1 MSNESTKVIEES
13 ASRLV
18 LQFIAHSLMLILQ
31 FPVMIFIWGRLL
43 MSGEILL
50 DKQTETPSEEER
62 GWFENLEEKIRLLLA
77 KFQEIKR
84 ERDNLAAALDTE
96 RGKVLQL
103 ERKLK
108 LLSQDR
114 EKVKT
119 RIDQLLHRFRGI
131 DA

>member
-1 MSNESTKVIEES
+1 
-13 ASRLV
+13 
-18 LQFIAHSLMLILQ
+18 
-31 FPVMIFIWGRLL
+31 

-50 DKQTETPSEEER
+50 DKQKETASEEEK
-62 GWFENLEEKIRLLLA
+62 GWFGNLEEKIRHLLA
-77 KFQEIKR
+77 KFHELKK
-84 ERDNLAAALDTE
+84 ERDNLAAALDME

-119 RIDQLLHRFRGI
+119 RIDQLLHRFRSI

>member
-1 MSNESTKVIEES
+1 
-13 ASRLV
+13 
-18 LQFIAHSLMLILQ
+18 
-31 FPVMIFIWGRLL
+31 

-50 DKQTETPSEEER
+50 DKQTETASEEEQ
-62 GWFENLEEKIRLLLA
+62 GWFGNLEEKIRHLLA
-77 KFQEIKR
+77 KFHELKK
-84 ERDNLAAALDTE
+84 ERDNLAAALDVE
-96 RGKVLQL
+96 KGKVLQL

-119 RIDQLLHRFRGI
+119 RIDQLLHRFRSI

>member
-1 MSNESTKVIEES
+1 
-13 ASRLV
+13 
-18 LQFIAHSLMLILQ
+18 
-31 FPVMIFIWGRLL
+31 

-50 DKQTETPSEEER
+50 DKQTETPSEEEQ
-62 GWFENLEEKIRLLLA
+62 GWFTNLEEKIRLLLA
-77 KFQEIKR
+77 KFQELKK
-84 ERDNLAAALDTE
+84 ERDNLAATLDTE

-119 RIDQLLHRFRGI
+119 RIDQLLHRFRSI

>member
-1 MSNESTKVIEES
+1 
-13 ASRLV
+13 
-18 LQFIAHSLMLILQ
+18 
-31 FPVMIFIWGRLL
+31 

-50 DKQTETPSEEER
+50 DRQTETVSEEEK
-62 GWFENLEEKIRLLLA
+62 GWFGNLEEKIRHLLA
-77 KFQEIKR
+77 KFQELKK

-96 RGKVLQL
+96 RGKVMQL

-119 RIDQLLHRFRGI
+119 RIDQLLHRFRSI

>member
-1 MSNESTKVIEES
+1 
-13 ASRLV
+13 
-18 LQFIAHSLMLILQ
+18 
-31 FPVMIFIWGRLL
+31 

-50 DKQTETPSEEER
+50 DEQTETAPEEEQ
-62 GWFENLEEKIRLLLA
+62 GWFGNLEEKIRHLLA
-77 KFQEIKR
+77 RLQELRK
-84 ERDNLAAALDTE
+84 ERDNLAAALDME

-119 RIDQLLHRFRGI
+119 RIDQLLHRFRSI